1 MAFSGAEKTRFSMKA
16 LYTRPAGSFAGKA
29 IEGATGR
36 IMSSLA
42 SGGGLAYQGG
52 IAGAKGG
59 LAG

>member
-1 MAFSGAEKTRFSMKA
+1 MIIYHRHAGGAIQSYNEQIVYVLGGVIA
-16 LYTRPAGSFAGKA
+16 AAA
-29 IEGATGR
+29 GR

-42 SGGGLAYQGG
+42 SGGGLAAQGG